1 MEFWIDVAINVIFA
15 ILSVL
20 LLLLVVAYS
29 TLLERKL
36 LGDFQLRIGPNR
48 AGPFGVWQPIA
59 DGLKAFFKED
69 VIPERADKVV
79 FVLAPMISFITAVG
93 IIAIIPFADSIT
105 IFGRHVKLIVSD
117 IDISILYVFA
127 LAALGSYGCL
137 LGGYSS
143 YNKYSIFGAMRT
155 SALLISYEIPF
166 VLLIMSIVLVNG
178 TLSFSGIVK
187 AQTHLWNIVREPVAF
202 FLAIVCACAEINRTP
217 FDMPETESE
226 LACGFNLEYSSMKFS
241 MFFMAEY
248 AHLFTI
254 SAILTTLFLGGW
266 NGPLLPPIIWFLLK
280 TFAFMFFF
288 IWERATFP
296 RFRID
301 QIMHFGWKVLFPLSL
316 ANLIVTAIVM
326 AIIS

>member
-1 MEFWIDVAINVIFA
+1 MDFWIDVIINVLFA
-15 ILSVL
+15 VISVIGL
-20 LLLLVVAYS
+20 LLIVAYS

-48 AGPFGVWQPIA
+48 AGPFGIWQPIA

-69 VIPERADKVV
+69 VIPARADSVV

-93 IIAIIPFADSIT
+93 IIAIIPFADKIT
-105 IFGRHVKLIVSD
+105 IFGREVKLIVSD

-178 TLSFSGIVK
+178 TLSFTGIVE
-187 AQTHLWNIVREPVAF
+187 AQSHLWNIVRQPVAF
-202 FLAIVCACAEINRTP
+202 VLAIVCALAEINRTP

-226 LACGFNLEYSSMKFS
+226 LACGFNVEYSSMKFS

-266 NGPLLPPIIWFLLK
+266 KGPLLPPLVWFLLK

-288 IWERATFP
+288 IWERATYP

-301 QIMHFGWKVLFPLSL
+301 QIMHFGWKVLLPLSL
-316 ANLIVTAIVM
+316 ANLLVTAIVM
-326 AIIS
+326 AIIG

>member
-1 MEFWIDVAINVIFA
+1 MNFWIDVGINVVFA
-15 ILSVL
+15 IVCVL

-29 TLLERKL
+29 TWLERKF

-48 AGPFGVWQPIA
+48 VGPFGLLQPIA

-69 VIPERADKVV
+69 VIPERADKIV
-79 FVLAPMISFITAVG
+79 FVLAPMISFITAIG
-93 IIAIIPFADSIT
+93 IIAIIPFANKIT
-105 IFGRHVKLIVSD
+105 IFGREFKPIVSD

-143 YNKYSIFGAMRT
+143 YNKYSLFGAMRT
-155 SALLISYEIPF
+155 GALLISYEIPF

-178 TLSFSGIVK
+178 TLSFSKIVA

-226 LACGFNLEYSSMKFS
+226 LACGFNVEYSSMKFS

-266 NGPLLPPIIWFLLK
+266 NGPVLPPIVWFLLK

-288 IWERATFP
+288 IWERATLP

-301 QIMHFGWKVLFPLSL
+301 QIMNFGWKVLLPLSL
-316 ANLIVTAIVM
+316 ANLVVTAVVM
-326 AIIS
+326 AIIA

>member
-1 MEFWIDVAINVIFA
+1 MDFWIDVIINVLFA
-15 ILSVL
+15 IIAVIVL
-20 LLLLVVAYS
+20 LLIVAYS

-48 AGPFGVWQPIA
+48 AGPFGIWQPIA

-69 VIPERADKVV
+69 VIPARADSVV

-93 IIAIIPFADSIT
+93 IIAIIPFADKIT
-105 IFGRHVKLIVSD
+105 IFGREVKLIVSD
-117 IDISILYVFA
+117 IDISILYVFG

-178 TLSFSGIVK
+178 TLSFSGIVE
-187 AQTHLWNIVREPVAF
+187 AQSDLWNIVRQPVAF
-202 FLAIVCACAEINRTP
+202 VLAVVCALAEINRTP

-226 LACGFNLEYSSMKFS
+226 LACGFNVEYSSMKFS

-266 NGPLLPPIIWFLLK
+266 KGPLLPPIVWFLLK

-288 IWERATFP
+288 IWERATYP

-301 QIMHFGWKVLFPLSL
+301 QIMHFGWKVLLPLSL
-316 ANLIVTAIVM
+316 ANLLVTAIVM

>member
-1 MEFWIDVAINVIFA
+1 MEFWIDVIINVLFA
-15 ILSVL
+15 IISVL

-29 TLLERKL
+29 TLLERKF
-36 LGDFQLRIGPNR
+36 LGDFQLRLGPNR
-48 AGPFGVWQPIA
+48 AGPFGIWQPLA

-79 FVLAPMISFITAVG
+79 FVLAPMISFITALG
-93 IIAIIPFADSIT
+93 IIAIIPFADKIT
-105 IFGRHVKLIVSD
+105 IFGREVKLIVSD

-178 TLSFSGIVK
+178 TLSFSGIVE
-187 AQTHLWNIVREPVAF
+187 AQSHLWNIVRQPVAF
-202 FLAIVCACAEINRTP
+202 FLAIVCALAEINRTP

-226 LACGFNLEYSSMKFS
+226 LACGFNVEYSSMKFS

-266 NGPLLPPIIWFLLK
+266 KGPLLPPIVWFLLK

-288 IWERATFP
+288 IWERATYP

-301 QIMHFGWKVLFPLSL
+301 QIMHFGWKVLLPLSL
-316 ANLIVTAIVM
+316 ANLLVTAVVL
-326 AIIS
+326 AIIG

>member
-1 MEFWIDVAINVIFA
+1 MDFLIDVTINVLFA
-15 ILSVL
+15 IISVL

-29 TLLERKL
+29 TLLERKF

-48 AGPFGVWQPIA
+48 AGPFGIWQPLA
-59 DGLKAFFKED
+59 DGIKAFFKED

-79 FVLAPMISFITAVG
+79 FVLAPMISFITAIG
-93 IIAIIPFADSIT
+93 IIAIIPFANKIT
-105 IFGRHVKLIVSD
+105 IFGREVKLIVSD

-143 YNKYSIFGAMRT
+143 YNKYSLFGAMRT

-166 VLLIMSIVLVNG
+166 VLIIMSIVLVNG
-178 TLSFSGIVK
+178 TLSFTGIVE
-187 AQTHLWNIVREPVAF
+187 AQSHLWNIVREPVAF

-226 LACGFNLEYSSMKFS
+226 LACGFNVEYSSMKFS

-266 NGPLLPPIIWFLLK
+266 KGPLLPPIIWFLLK

-288 IWERATFP
+288 IWERATLP

-301 QIMHFGWKVLFPLSL
+301 QIMHFGWKVLLPLSL

-326 AIIS
+326 AII

>member
-1 MEFWIDVAINVIFA
+1 MDFLIDVTINVLFA
-15 ILSVL
+15 IISVL

-29 TLLERKL
+29 TLLERKF

-48 AGPFGVWQPIA
+48 AGSFGIWQPLA
-59 DGLKAFFKED
+59 DGIKAFFKED

-79 FVLAPMISFITAVG
+79 FVLAPMISFITAIG
-93 IIAIIPFADSIT
+93 IIAIIPFANKIT
-105 IFGRHVKLIVSD
+105 IFGREVKLIVSD

-143 YNKYSIFGAMRT
+143 YNKYSLFGAMRT

-166 VLLIMSIVLVNG
+166 VLIIMSIVLVNG
-178 TLSFSGIVK
+178 TLSFTGIVE
-187 AQTHLWNIVREPVAF
+187 AQSHLWNIVREPVAF

-226 LACGFNLEYSSMKFS
+226 LACGFNVEYSSMKFS

-266 NGPLLPPIIWFLLK
+266 KGPLLPPIIWFLLK
-280 TFAFMFFF
+280 TFALMFFF
-288 IWERATFP
+288 IWERATLP

-301 QIMHFGWKVLFPLSL
+301 QIMHFGWKVLLPLSL

-326 AIIS
+326 AII